1 MNVKIPPGVDEGST
15 LRLRGEG
22 DTGPGGVPP
31 GDLYITVHITP
42 NSVFE
47 RRGEDL
53 FCEIPVSFTQ
63 AALGAKVAAPS
74 LNGKIELRIPP
85 GTQAGTLFKV
95 RGKGMPRM
103 NSHVRGDEYVKVNV
117 TVPTRLTKRQK
128 ELLIDLD
135 REREKTD

>member
-1 MNVKIPPGVDEGST
+1 
-15 LRLRGEG
+15 
-22 DTGPGGVPP
+22 
-31 GDLYITVHITP
+31 
-42 NSVFE
+42 VFE

-53 FCEIPVSFTQ
+53 FCEIPISFTQ
-63 AALGAKVAAPS
+63 AALGAKVAVPS
-74 LNGKIELRIPP
+74 LNGTIELRIPP

-128 ELLIDLD
+128 ELLTDFD
-135 REREKTD
+135 RERERTD